1 MPPSAQVHSQKFDF
15 EHFINHVFTKFID
28 VLIKEMIDAFLQ
40 SKFWSFLTFLTLE
53 NFHRV

>member
-28 VLIKEMIDAFLQ
+28 ELIKEMIDAFLQ